1 MNKKGTIVSAI
12 GAGLYAS
19 AFTLVFIRGESAI
32 LMSWVLFA
40 FGICFTSFGK
50 TLNVY
55 GTGVIPKKEL
65 FKSIV
70 FDALVFFSFM
80 LVAGMYALGISNGHE
95 PQEILPNLALPVLLI
110 FAGMFFY
117 RFQMTTFAIDDVL
130 AKAKSGV
137 KLKSA
142 FTNTEKRR
150 VSMVIRKV
158 FHEGKT
164 SKIEGVVHGTLKV
177 KDSVNLYGKKKVKAT
192 IKKIVVNDQE
202 VDHVTDT
209 MATVILDTSGAEKY
223 EVISSVQI
231 SRYPLENPKLRALL
245 FEYGELRT
253 DAQYI
258 DAFIQELVHTTFI
271 VPVVMENTSSVL
283 QKTMK
288 IGFMAVNR
296 TVNNV
301 EEKTFA
307 VFTDVNALT
316 NWKSL
321 FVNGKEPDTIQ
332 ITFQDAVQLMMKG
345 HSGIV
350 INAFGPKYVYLPQ
363 EMIDIITKQ
372 ESYRKEFGV
381 PGEKGLSFDKKQK
394 LK

>member
-55 GTGVIPKKEL
+55 GTGVISKKEL

-70 FDALVFFSFM
+70 FDVLVFFGFM
-80 LVAGMYALGISNGHE
+80 FVAGMYALGISNGHE
-95 PQEILPNLALPVLLI
+95 PQEILPNLAFPVLLI

-117 RFQMTTFAIDDVL
+117 RFRMTTFAIDDVL
-130 AKAKSGV
+130 ASAKSGV

-142 FTNTEKRR
+142 FTNSEKRR

-164 SKIEGVVHGTLKV
+164 SRIEGVVHGTLKV

-202 VDHVTDT
+202 V
-209 MATVILDTSGAEKY
+209 ILDTPAAEMY

-271 VPVVMENTSSVL
+271 VPVVMEKTSSVL

-350 INAFGPKYVYLPQ
+350 INAFGPKDVYLPQ

-394 LK
+394 